1 MIDFTFFPSLE
12 NTIRLSRQMSNY
24 HLTHGIR
31 NFIEDFDTRIYNNV
45 EHQNLYMLDLHCSY
59 SIEMLRQVKSTI
71 DYLCIS
77 QV

>member
-1 MIDFTFFPSLE
+1 
-12 NTIRLSRQMSNY
+12 MSNY